1 MFYMKTFFFLFI
13 LFLFSFP
20 LYSEVNNED
29 QFIETG
35 KLLYKKNE
43 IGITLFTGEYYEK
56 DEYGHWETTKYVN
69 GRKHGPYKSYYNSG
83 IIEAEGNYK
92 NGNMDVLWKWYHY
105 FTGVITDSVNYK
117 IGVRHGLKH
126 IYWGPD
132 QIMTYENYN
141 NGKLDGEW
149 LSYYENGQ
157 LKFKENYKDGKK
169 EGLFE
174 FFNIEGNVV
183 ITETYKNGERID

>member
-1 MFYMKTFFFLFI
+1 
-13 LFLFSFP
+13 
-20 LYSEVNNED
+20 
-29 QFIETG
+29 
-35 KLLYKKNE
+35 
-43 IGITLFTGEYYEK
+43 
-56 DEYGHWETTKYVN
+56 
-69 GRKHGPYKSYYNSG
+69 
-83 IIEAEGNYK
+83 
-92 NGNMDVLWKWYHY
+92 MDVLWKWYHY

-132 QIMTYENYN
+132 QIMTYENHN
-141 NGKLDGEW
+141 NRKLDGEW